1 MLRCSGTPLSEL
13 LAAPQMIATYF
24 RLMASTLSVV
34 SYVLM
39 TNKQVIPGVALN
51 LLCQLLLVPFAI
63 KHKAYDMVGLS
74 ALFGGIDIHILVQ
87 SVLY

>member
-1 MLRCSGTPLSEL
+1 MLRCSVTHLSEL
-13 LAAPQMIATYF
+13 LAASQMIATYF

-51 LLCQLLLVPFAI
+51 LLCQLLIVPFAA
-63 KHKAYDMVGLS
+63 KHRAWDMCFLS
-74 ALFGGIDIHILVQ
+74 AMFGGIDIHILVQ
-87 SVLY
+87 GLF

>member
-39 TNKQVIPGVALN
+39 TNKQVVPGVALN
-51 LLCQLLLVPFAI
+51 LLCQLLIVPFAA
-63 KHKAYDMVGLS
+63 KHRAWDMCFLS
-74 ALFGGIDIHILVQ
+74 AMFGGIDVHILIQ
-87 SVLY
+87 AAFS